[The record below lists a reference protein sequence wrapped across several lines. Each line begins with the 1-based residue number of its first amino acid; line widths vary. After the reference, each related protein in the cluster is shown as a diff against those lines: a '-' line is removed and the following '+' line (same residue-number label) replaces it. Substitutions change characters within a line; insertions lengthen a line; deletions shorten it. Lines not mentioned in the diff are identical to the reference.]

1 MRAEAGSAFFINERE
16 YLQELKTAVMSLCFF
31 LRPLQKHASR
41 SDSLSAQKRMET
53 AVPDEEESTSLA
65 VMISIQ

>member
-31 LRPLQKHASR
+31 LRPLQKHA
-41 SDSLSAQKRMET
+41 
-53 AVPDEEESTSLA
+53 
-65 VMISIQ
+65 